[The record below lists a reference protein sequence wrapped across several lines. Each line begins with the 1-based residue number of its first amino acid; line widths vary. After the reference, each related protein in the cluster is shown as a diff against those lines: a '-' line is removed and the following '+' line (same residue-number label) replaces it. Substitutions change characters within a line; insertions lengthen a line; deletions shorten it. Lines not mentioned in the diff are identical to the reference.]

1 MRSKGYYYLQYN
13 IKCYII
19 YSVIHGVGLKRLFI
33 ETTVFK
39 KMLDDIN
46 IPVME
51 KIIKDEILK
60 NPSAGKIIE
69 GTGGVR
75 KIRIAN
81 PHNRQGKSGAYR
93 VLYLDLEWNEVTY
106 LLLIYAKNVQ
116 ENITSDQKKNIKKI
130 VEAIKNEYQKKKS

>member
-1 MRSKGYYYLQYN
+1 M
-13 IKCYII
+13 
-19 YSVIHGVGLKRLFI
+19 KRLFI

-39 KMLDDIN
+39 KMLDSID

-81 PHNRQGKSGAYR
+81 PFNRQGKSGAYR
-93 VLYLDLEWNEVTY
+93 VLYLDLELSEVTY
-106 LLLIYAKNVQ
+106 LLLIYAKNNQ

-130 VEAIKNEYQKKKS
+130 VEAIKNEYKKKKS